1 MNDETLSAKPN
12 DEDLTLRPYLD
23 QSEEA
28 MDLETARELLHDM
41 VRKEYA
47 SLWTTVSKS
56 YHMANTDKWYFAY
69 ICNGNTV
76 TIVDARYA

>member
-1 MNDETLSAKPN
+1 MKNAQFNHSKNDWPMVATALNNAYLCAENVFKMSDETLSAKPN

-47 SLWTTVSKS
+47 SL
-56 YHMANTDKWYFAY
+56 
-69 ICNGNTV
+69 
-76 TIVDARYA
+76 